1 VNTPADNDPS
11 FEETVAYLKQTL
23 YARPLCKELTER
35 REAAF
40 AAMTVAD
47 KDAEVWKAVGRI
59 EALDDLAQ
67 VLRPD

>member
-1 VNTPADNDPS
+1 MNTPADNDPS
-11 FEETVAYLKQTL
+11 FEDTVAYLKQTL

-40 AAMTVAD
+40 AAMSVAD

-67 VLRPD
+67 VLRSD

>member
-1 VNTPADNDPS
+1 MNTPADNDPS
-11 FEETVAYLKQTL
+11 FEDTVACLKQTL
-23 YARPLCKELTER
+23 YARPLCKELTDR

-40 AAMTVAD
+40 AAMSVAD

>member
-1 VNTPADNDPS
+1 MNTPADNDPS
-11 FEETVAYLKQTL
+11 FEDTVAYLKQTL
-23 YARPLCKELTER
+23 YARPLCKELTDR

-40 AAMTVAD
+40 AAMSVAE

>member
-40 AAMTVAD
+40 AAMSVAE

>member
-1 VNTPADNDPS
+1 MNTPADNDPS
-11 FEETVAYLKQTL
+11 FEDTVAYLKQTL

-40 AAMTVAD
+40 AAMSVAE

>member
-1 VNTPADNDPS
+1 MNTPSDNDPS
-11 FEETVAYLKQTL
+11 FEDTVAYLKQTL
-23 YARPLCKELTER
+23 YARPLCKELTDR

-40 AAMTVAD
+40 AAMSVAD

-67 VLRPD
+67 ILRPE